1 MPAESSRLDA
11 IAGEG
16 WFAIGDAAAAYDPL
30 SSHGVAAAMGSGFYG
45 GHAVAD
51 LLDGRDEARP
61 AYLDLMQRA
70 YGAYLDLLRERYAA
84 ERRWP
89 EAPFWRRRH
98 QPGYAL
104 DPL

>member
-1 MPAESSRLDA
+1 MPADSSRLDA

-16 WFAIGDAAAAYDPL
+16 WLALGDAAAAHDPL
-30 SSHGVAAAMGSGFYG
+30 SSHGIEAAMGSGFYG

-51 LLDGRDEARP
+51 MLAGRAEAG
-61 AYLDLMQRA
+61 ATYLGLMQRA

-89 EAPFWRRRH
+89 SSPFWRRRH
-98 QPGYAL
+98 QASYAL

>member
-1 MPAESSRLDA
+1 
-11 IAGEG
+11 
-16 WFAIGDAAAAYDPL
+16 
-30 SSHGVAAAMGSGFYG
+30 SHGVAAAMGSGFYG
-45 GHAVAD
+45 GHAAAD
-51 LLDGRDEARP
+51 LLAGREEARD
-61 AYLDLMQRA
+61 AYLDLMQRS
-70 YGAYLDLLRERYAA
+70 YDAYLDLLRERYAA